1 MRINDKKVDT
11 RHERPTVLG
20 PTALLLYFVNDG
32 QYADPYAISGVSIFA
47 ASNNQSPSSVI
58 TAEGE
63 IDSDA
68 TSNILMH
75 FCNSAALT
83 TDAAFNVSN
92 YTPDVTGTCSGIYRL
107 KEGQYACVLL
117 NNETLLP
124 SGAFNLSGPDPEPGA
139 EPYPTVIE
147 NKVSGTGTYIDVWS
161 VMRAAGSNL
170 DAIINEFT
178 LTEDRFF
185 GITEPLL
192 FRVNTRLEN
201 NHLVLGSKVD
211 LKFVNEFTLENANVD
226 RSIVNLFKESLV
238 MDPMI
243 EIVKKNTDRNL
254 PARVTVSGYS
264 DTSGYMDTTSENTAI
279 FTFDTDALKTHQE
292 LLDGNLG
299 SLTGTYAVRLKFT
312 ALNQTIISDDM
323 AFIIR

>member
-1 MRINDKKVDT
+1 MRINGNKVDT
-11 RHERPTVLG
+11 RHQRPTVLG

-32 QYADPYAISGVSIFA
+32 QYTDPYAISGVSIFA
-47 ASNNQSPSSVI
+47 ASNNESPSSVI
-58 TAEGE
+58 TADGQ
-63 IDSDA
+63 IDASSSV
-68 TSNILMH
+68 TGSILMH
-75 FCNSAALT
+75 FSNSASLT
-83 TDAAFNVSN
+83 TDSAFDASN
-92 YTPDVTGTCSGIYRL
+92 YNADNLASGIYKL
-107 KEGQYACVLL
+107 DTGQYACVLL
-117 NNETLLP
+117 PSSTVP
-124 SGAFNLSGPDPEPGA
+124 SGVFNLSGDQ
-139 EPYPTVIE
+139 TIL
-147 NKVSGTGTYIDVWS
+147 NTLSSTGKYIDVWT
-161 VMRAAGSNL
+161 VQRVAGSDL
-170 DAIINEFT
+170 DTIINDFT

-254 PARVTVSGYS
+254 PSRVTVSGYT
-264 DTSGYMDTTSENTAI
+264 DTSGYMDVTSENTAI
-279 FTFDTDALKTHQE
+279 FTFDTDALKTHAE
-292 LLDGNLG
+292 VVAGNLG

-312 ALNQTIISDDM
+312 ALNQTIVSDDLG
-323 AFIIR
+323 FIIR